1 MTNAPTFTNG
11 GPSGTGPAD
20 KGPADKGPADRGS
33 ADRGSADK
41 GPTDR
46 GPAPDRPTPPQT
58 PLTSTEPEGLTPQQ
72 RTGLIIGVI
81 FAILVLALLIYGA
94 VVLVQNPAQAAAV
107 RDVFIILMALMMVF
121 IGVALAVVAVQIA
134 LLTNLLRN
142 ELKPILEATQE
153 TVRTVRGTAVFLS
166 ENVAEPVIK
175 LNAYV
180 AGLSRIVDTFN
191 QLGGIFRR

>member
-1 MTNAPTFTNG
+1 MTTAPAY
-11 GPSGTGPAD
+11 SDA
-20 KGPADKGPADRGS
+20 S
-33 ADRGSADK
+33 
-41 GPTDR
+41 
-46 GPAPDRPTPPQT
+46 PAPDRSTPLPPPPTPVP
-58 PLTSTEPEGLTPQQ
+58 PEPEGLTPKQ
-72 RTGLIIGVI
+72 RTGMIVGGV
-81 FAILVLALLIYGA
+81 FAVLVVVLLVLAA
-94 VVLVQNPAQAAAV
+94 VFLVQNPILAASV

-121 IGVALAVVAVQIA
+121 IGVALAVLAVQVA

-180 AGLSRIVDTFN
+180 AGLSKIVDTFN

>member
-1 MTNAPTFTNG
+1 MTTAPI
-11 GPSGTGPAD
+11 PPVD
-20 KGPADKGPADRGS
+20 
-33 ADRGSADK
+33 
-41 GPTDR
+41 
-46 GPAPDRPTPPQT
+46 GPAPERPILAAEPSPAPP
-58 PLTSTEPEGLTPQQ
+58 SDGLTPQQ
-72 RTGLIIGVI
+72 RTTLIVT
-81 FAILVLALLIYGA
+81 AIVALVLLGLLIWGA
-94 VVLVQNPAQAAAV
+94 VVLIQNPTQAAAV
-107 RDVFIILMALMMVF
+107 RDVFIILMSLMMVF

-180 AGLSRIVDTFN
+180 AGLSRIVDTLN

>member
-1 MTNAPTFTNG
+1 MTNAPTHPDEG
-11 GPSGTGPAD
+11 LAPERPAV
-20 KGPADKGPADRGS
+20 PPVE
-33 ADRGSADK
+33 
-41 GPTDR
+41 PF
-46 GPAPDRPTPPQT
+46 PAP
-58 PLTSTEPEGLTPQQ
+58 EPEGLTPRQ
-72 RTGLIIGVI
+72 RATLIVTAILGLLILVGLI
-81 FAILVLALLIYGA
+81 AGA
-94 VVLVQNPAQAAAV
+94 VFLVQHPTQAAAV

-180 AGLSRIVDTFN
+180 AGLSKIVDTFN

>member
-1 MTNAPTFTNG
+1 MTTAPTY
-11 GPSGTGPAD
+11 PSDGA
-20 KGPADKGPADRGS
+20 A
-33 ADRGSADK
+33 
-41 GPTDR
+41 
-46 GPAPDRPTPPQT
+46 
-58 PLTSTEPEGLTPQQ
+58 PEGVVPPPYEPVRPSSPPPDAEPQGLTNQQ
-72 RTGLIIGVI
+72 KTGLIVAAVIGV
-81 FAILVLALLIYGA
+81 LVLIGLIVGA
-94 VVLVQNPAQAAAV
+94 VYLVNNPTQAAAV

-121 IGVALAVVAVQIA
+121 IGIALTVVAVQIA

-180 AGLSRIVDTFN
+180 AGLSRIVDTVN

>member
-1 MTNAPTFTNG
+1 MTTAPAF
-11 GPSGTGPAD
+11 SD
-20 KGPADKGPADRGS
+20 ES
-33 ADRGSADK
+33 
-41 GPTDR
+41 
-46 GPAPDRPTPPQT
+46 PAPDRSTPQPL
-58 PLTSTEPEGLTPQQ
+58 PLTPAPPEPDGLTPKQ
-72 RTGLIIGVI
+72 RTGMIVGGIAAVL
-81 FAILVLALLIYGA
+81 ILVLLILAA
-94 VVLVQNPAQAAAV
+94 VFLVQNPTLAASV

-121 IGVALAVVAVQIA
+121 IGVALAVLAVQVA

-180 AGLSRIVDTFN
+180 AGLSKIVDTFN

>member
-1 MTNAPTFTNG
+1 MTTAPTY
-11 GPSGTGPAD
+11 PSDGAAPEGVVPPPYEPVRPTQP
-20 KGPADKGPADRGS
+20 
-33 ADRGSADK
+33 
-41 GPTDR
+41 PTD
-46 GPAPDRPTPPQT
+46 P
-58 PLTSTEPEGLTPQQ
+58 EPEGMTTRQK
-72 RTGLIIGVI
+72 TTVVIIAIAAVLIFIGMIVGAY
-81 FAILVLALLIYGA
+81 FLI
-94 VVLVQNPAQAAAV
+94 QNPTQAAAV

-121 IGVALAVVAVQIA
+121 IGIALTVVAVQIA

-180 AGLSRIVDTFN
+180 AGLSRIVDTVN

>member
-1 MTNAPTFTNG
+1 MIVG
-11 GPSGTGPAD
+11 G
-20 KGPADKGPADRGS
+20 
-33 ADRGSADK
+33 
-41 GPTDR
+41 
-46 GPAPDRPTPPQT
+46 
-58 PLTSTEPEGLTPQQ
+58 
-72 RTGLIIGVI
+72 V
-81 FAILVLALLIYGA
+81 FAVLVVVLLVLAA
-94 VVLVQNPAQAAAV
+94 VFLVQNPILAASV

-121 IGVALAVVAVQIA
+121 IGVALAVLAVQVA

-180 AGLSRIVDTFN
+180 AGLSKIVDTFN

>member
-1 MTNAPTFTNG
+1 MTTAPTF
-11 GPSGTGPAD
+11 PSANQ
-20 KGPADKGPADRGS
+20 
-33 ADRGSADK
+33 
-41 GPTDR
+41 
-46 GPAPDRPTPPQT
+46 APEGVVPPPFEPVRPTTPGLDPQG
-58 PLTSTEPEGLTPQQ
+58 PESQELTTRQKVY
-72 RTGLIIGVI
+72 LIVG
-81 FAILVLALLIYGA
+81 AIVALLILVGLIAGA
-94 VVLVQNPAQAAAV
+94 VFLVQNPTQAAAV
-107 RDVFIILMALMMVF
+107 RDVFIILMAMMMVF
-121 IGVALAVVAVQIA
+121 IGVALTVVAVQIA

>member
-1 MTNAPTFTNG
+1 MR
-11 GPSGTGPAD
+11 PSSP
-20 KGPADKGPADRGS
+20 P
-33 ADRGSADK
+33 
-41 GPTDR
+41 
-46 GPAPDRPTPPQT
+46 PDAEPQ
-58 PLTSTEPEGLTPQQ
+58 GLTNQQ
-72 RTGLIIGVI
+72 KTGLIVAAVIGV
-81 FAILVLALLIYGA
+81 LVLIGLIVGA
-94 VVLVQNPAQAAAV
+94 VYLVNNPTQAAAV

-121 IGVALAVVAVQIA
+121 IGIALTVVAVQIA

-180 AGLSRIVDTFN
+180 AGLSRIVDTVN

>member
-1 MTNAPTFTNG
+1 MTTAPQ
-11 GPSGTGPAD
+11 PPVE
-20 KGPADKGPADRGS
+20 
-33 ADRGSADK
+33 
-41 GPTDR
+41 
-46 GPAPDRPTPPQT
+46 GPAPGQPTPAEVPSPAPVT
-58 PLTSTEPEGLTPQQ
+58 PDGLTPQQ
-72 RTGLIIGVI
+72 RTTLIITAVV
-81 FAILVLALLIYGA
+81 AVVVLALLIWGA
-94 VVLVQNPAQAAAV
+94 VVLVQNPTQAAAV
-107 RDVFIILMALMMVF
+107 RDVFIILMSLMMVF

-166 ENVAEPVIK
+166 ENVSEPVIK

-180 AGLSRIVDTFN
+180 AGLSRIIDTLN

>member
-1 MTNAPTFTNG
+1 MTTAPAY
-11 GPSGTGPAD
+11 SDA
-20 KGPADKGPADRGS
+20 S
-33 ADRGSADK
+33 
-41 GPTDR
+41 
-46 GPAPDRPTPPQT
+46 PAPDQSTPLPLPPTPVP
-58 PLTSTEPEGLTPQQ
+58 PEPEGLTPKQ
-72 RTGLIIGVI
+72 RAGMIFGGI
-81 FAILVLALLIYGA
+81 FALLVVVLLVLAAIF
-94 VVLVQNPAQAAAV
+94 LVQNPTLAASV

-121 IGVALAVVAVQIA
+121 IGVALAVLAVQVA

-180 AGLSRIVDTFN
+180 AGLSKIVDTFN

>member
-1 MTNAPTFTNG
+1 MTTAPTY
-11 GPSGTGPAD
+11 PSDGA
-20 KGPADKGPADRGS
+20 
-33 ADRGSADK
+33 
-41 GPTDR
+41 
-46 GPAPDRPTPPQT
+46 APEGVVPPPYEPVRPTQPPIE
-58 PLTSTEPEGLTPQQ
+58 PEPEGMTPQQ
-72 RTGLIIGVI
+72 KTGIIVAAIVALLILIGLIIG
-81 FAILVLALLIYGA
+81 A
-94 VVLVQNPAQAAAV
+94 VFLVQNPTQAAAV

-121 IGVALAVVAVQIA
+121 IGIALTVVAVQIA